1 MKKRKAIL
9 VGSKDRA
16 KVKKRRRRIGQGSP
30 EVLQYL
36 AKQTVET
43 ATQRAAR
50 RIANDL
56 KKLNL
61 GIKPVGL
68 EAVR

>member
-36 AKQTVET
+36 AKQTLH
-43 ATQRAAR
+43 AQQ
-50 RIANDL
+50 L
-56 KKLNL
+56 
-61 GIKPVGL
+61 
-68 EAVR
+68 

>member
-1 MKKRKAIL
+1 MKRKAIL

-16 KVKKRRRRIGQGSP
+16 KVKKRRRRIGQASP
-30 EVLQYL
+30 EVMQYL
-36 AKQTVET
+36 AQQTVET

-50 RIANDL
+50 RIANDF

-61 GIKPVGL
+61 GII
-68 EAVR
+68 